1 MEHHNIFLYWKAK
14 ETRELIFSWL
24 SLLAVLL
31 AGAYDDGDHNRNGAK
46 FSFVGFLWLGAIDLI
61 KCSQRTNIKEKS
73 REQELI
79 RTEVARKIAKESGRD
94 LEKGGENGT
103 EQIP

>member
-14 ETRELIFSWL
+14 ETRELIFLWL

-31 AGAYDDGDHNRNGAK
+31 AGDHNRNGVK

-61 KCSQRTNIKEKS
+61 KCFQRTNIKEKS

-94 LEKGGENGT
+94 FKKGGENGT